1 MVLSLVLL
9 VPAKVWVLG
18 FVLVS
23 PQVLVKVPL
32 LVSSVQVPLLV
43 SSVQVPSV
51 QFPLLASAL
60 VPVLASAPVP
70 VLAFAQAPP
79 LVSAQAH
86 QLVFVQ
92 ESLLAFSALVFQQV
106 FLSASPLLVLM
117 DVLLHLELYMENL
130 GYCQQIASTGERWV

>member
-18 FVLVS
+18 FVSVS

-43 SSVQVPSV
+43 S
-51 QFPLLASAL
+51 SAL

-117 DVLLHLELYMENL
+117 DVLLCLELYMENL